1 MYNQKYEITDI
12 AHERYPFLHRIRA
25 LCDISE
31 EVKAGDLGG
40 YVQTEDNLS
49 YEKDDT
55 AWIFDNAIAAGESI
69 VDKDAVLRD
78 NAIVRDDACVTAHS
92 VLTGN
97 ACVEDYGY
105 VCNACVS
112 ESARVAGTSIV
123 TVEKETGQAPKLSGS
138 STVYGSVYGNV
149 QLTGNTV
156 ILGKEEIGNM
166 TRDQLIINGS
176 ERSVIRDPSRDE
188 MSSLSKDSKESPEKK
203 NRGPNR

>member
-1 MYNQKYEITDI
+1 M
-12 AHERYPFLHRIRA
+12 
-25 LCDISE
+25 CDISE

-49 YEKDDT
+49 YERNDT

-69 VDKDAVLRD
+69 VDKDAVLHD

-105 VCNACVS
+105 VCNACMS
-112 ESARVAGTSIV
+112 ESARVAGTGIV

-138 STVYGSVYGNV
+138 STVYGRVYGNV
-149 QLTGNTV
+149 QLTGSTV
-156 ILGKEEIGNM
+156 ILSKEEIGNM

-176 ERSVIRDPSRDE
+176 ERSVIRDPSRDK
-188 MSSLSKDSKESPEKK
+188 MSRSPEDSLEKK
-203 NRGPNR
+203 NRGPSR

>member
-1 MYNQKYEITDI
+1 M
-12 AHERYPFLHRIRA
+12 
-25 LCDISE
+25 CDISE

-49 YEKDDT
+49 YEKDDS
-55 AWIFDNAIAAGESI
+55 AWIFDNAIATGESI

-105 VCNACVS
+105 VCNACMS
-112 ESARVAGTSIV
+112 ESARVAGTGIV
-123 TVEKETGQAPKLSGS
+123 TVEKETGQAPKLSGN

-149 QLTGNTV
+149 QLTGSTV

-176 ERSVIRDPSRDE
+176 ERSVIRDPSRDK
-188 MSSLSKDSKESPEKK
+188 MSRSPEDSKESPEKK
-203 NRGPNR
+203 NRGPSR